1 MRPAISFSDQFAV
14 LSSGSSISVRTRL
27 AVTLRWLAGGSYLD
41 ICFGWGI
48 ASSTFYSDR
57 GALWPTIQAT
67 DVLFELGF
75 PINDINALTELER
88 GFSEHSNGAMNGLV
102 TVIDGLAVRVR
113 QPYKSESEKPRDYC
127 YRKGGFAVI
136 VMAGADVNGRFTFAS
151 CKHSGSTNDYIAWE
165 TTALCDAL
173 VSGSLDERY
182 N

>member
-1 MRPAISFSDQFAV
+1 
-14 LSSGSSISVRTRL
+14 
-27 AVTLRWLAGGSYLD
+27 
-41 ICFGWGI
+41 
-48 ASSTFYSDR
+48 
-57 GALWPTIQAT
+57 
-67 DVLFELGF
+67 
-75 PINDINALTELER
+75 
-88 GFSEHSNGAMNGLV
+88 MNGLV

-113 QPYKSESEKPRDYC
+113 HPYKSESEKPRDYC

-151 CKHSGSTNDYIAWE
+151 CKHSGSTNDCIAWE